1 MSILTPRST
10 RILAGFAVMSAF
22 AIAPMAAQA
31 ADTPVTGDLDAGV
44 LANTAPTITPFAAT
58 LTGIAQTRNTEVG
71 SWTVT
76 DASATNAGYAVT
88 VAASAPVVTVPDD
101 GDTTDPDTDPDVV
114 SSGTGGAIEL
124 LPSAAQAVGGNANTA
139 PDAKTVQVLTTTPA
153 TINNAIVGTGQGPW
167 SFTADTDDPTGAAG
181 SLHVL
186 IPRNIHFGDYSR
198 TLTFTT
204 AAPGL

>member
-10 RILAGFAVMSAF
+10 RVLAGFAVMSAF
-22 AIAPMAAQA
+22 AVAPMGAQA
-31 ADTPVTGDLDAGV
+31 ADTNATGTLGAGS
-44 LANTAPTITPFAAT
+44 LTNTAPTITPFAAT

-88 VAASAPVVTVPDD
+88 VAASAPLVTVPDGAD
-101 GDTTDPDTDPDVV
+101 GDELPDVV

-124 LPSAAQAVGGNANTA
+124 LPSAAQPVGGNANTA
-139 PDAKTVQVLTTTPA
+139 PDTKTVQVLSTTPA
-153 TINNAIVGTGQGPW
+153 TINEADPGEGQGPW
-167 SFTADTDDPTGAAG
+167 SFTADTDDPTGALG

-186 IPRNIHFGDYSR
+186 IPRDIHHGAYSR